1 MLEQQIEKKVCEYA
15 KEKGLLVYKFTSPAR
30 TAVPDRMFV
39 TIAGKVFFIEFKR
52 NGAKPTPA
60 QEREHLRL
68 KGHRVWVYVV
78 DNVDQGKFIID
89 LMSGS
94 K

>member
-1 MLEQQIEKKVCEYA
+1 MLEKQIEEKVCKYA
-15 KEKGLLVYKFTSPAR
+15 KEKGLLHYKFSSPNRA
-30 TAVPDRMFV
+30 AVPDRIFIS
-39 TIAGKVFFIEFKR
+39 TAGKVFFIEFKR
-52 NGAKPTPA
+52 EGAKVTPA

-68 KGHRVWVYVV
+68 KGHYVWVYVV